1 VVSLTDKAW
10 ARIEPL
16 LPPPTT
22 SLPTSKRAIIEQ
34 ELMRV
39 DHTMS
44 AEEFAAHGREV
55 ECRAL
60 ARAVRWHTENR
71 VALNGTKTVV
81 LP

>member
-1 VVSLTDKAW
+1 
-10 ARIEPL
+10 
-16 LPPPTT
+16 
-22 SLPTSKRAIIEQ
+22 
-34 ELMRV
+34 MRV

-55 ECRAL
+55 ESRAL

-81 LP
+81 LQ